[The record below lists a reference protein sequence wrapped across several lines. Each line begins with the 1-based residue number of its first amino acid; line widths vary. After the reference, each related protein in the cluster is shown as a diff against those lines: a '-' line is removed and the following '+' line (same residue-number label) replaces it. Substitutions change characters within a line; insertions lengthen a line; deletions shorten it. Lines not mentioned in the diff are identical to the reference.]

1 MGNKQSSKKSKD
13 SKASDATKAGVDAA
27 EALPTIPSMRRIFAK
42 PGAEPGIP
50 CMPELIEAAKGA
62 ETKDAFLAICNGVL
76 SEHGVP
82 AEPCGALLLSI
93 FEAVFPSNE
102 LSPQDAALCALCVLH
117 LRSDF
122 DDVADALFAL
132 MDEDN
137 NGDLDVVE
145 LAMWAPPLL
154 TILSPGARSKF
165 CGDDAGLAIFVA
177 QHLDEA
183 DDDGD
188 RMLDFGEFSRWFKR
202 VCTEAASE
210 TPPRADVA
218 AAGDTSAADTIPP
231 AEGSAPPAD
240 EAAATSASVAT
251 SAGEPPGE
259 TSPGTPPCENP
270 GRGVLSGPPAMP
282 RGLSAPPNA
291 TGAPSS
297 AAGASAPPPVPV
309 TEGLPSATPPPARSL
324 PPPSTL
330 PASADGWSDW
340 DIAAFAG
347 LAKTRELLSMRTDDV
362 VATSMALA
370 AGTT

>member
-82 AEPCGALLLSI
+82 AEPRGALLLSI